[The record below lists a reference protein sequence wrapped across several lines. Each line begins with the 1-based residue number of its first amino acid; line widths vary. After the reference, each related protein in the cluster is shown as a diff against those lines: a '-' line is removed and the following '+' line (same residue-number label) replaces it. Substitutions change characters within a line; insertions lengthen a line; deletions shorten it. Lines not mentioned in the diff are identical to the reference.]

1 MAAPAP
7 TDNSAAPG
15 EAAAPDG
22 SKAFG
27 IEPYVGIMGGWEQFD
42 NVGNHGIPRA
52 LNSDGSVRNNYRA
65 DGALVQGVVGVNVP
79 LGPVFV
85 GVEGNVIKGVDGN
98 IDWEY
103 GAAGR
108 FGFRAGALV
117 QGVVGVN
124 VPLGPVFVGVEGNVI
139 KGVDGNI
146 DWEYGAAGRFGF
158 RAGDSGIFYGKV
170 GYQWV
175 NFDHFAQFSTNGG
188 RTNRDYNAVTYGIGA
203 EVGPQSIG
211 LKGITGNAGFRIRAE
226 VNTFGTAQS
235 FRPMLG

>member
-1 MAAPAP
+1 MRKLSLAIALAAATVAVPAFAQDMSAPAP
-7 TDNSAAPG
+7 VDNSAQPG

-27 IEPYVGIMGGWEQFD
+27 IEPYFGVMGGWEQFD
-42 NVGNHGIPRA
+42 NERGHGIPQA
-52 LNSDGSVRNNYRA
+52 LNADNSLRRGYKPSGS
-65 DGALVQGVVGVNVP
+65 LVQGVLGVNVP

-85 GVEGNVIKGVDGN
+85 GAEGNVIKG
-98 IDWEY
+98 I
-103 GAAGR
+103 
-108 FGFRAGALV
+108 
-117 QGVVGVN
+117 
-124 VPLGPVFVGVEGNVI
+124 
-139 KGVDGNI
+139 DGNI

-175 NFDHFAQFSTNGG
+175 NFDHFSGRSTNGG
-188 RTNRDYNAVTYGIGA
+188 DTGRDYSAITYGIGA

-226 VNTFGTAQS
+226 VNTFGDAQS
-235 FRPMLG
+235 FRPMLGIVTHF

>member
-1 MAAPAP
+1 MRTLSLALVLATTAFAAPAFAQDMAAPAPAP

-65 DGALVQGVVGVNVP
+65 D
-79 LGPVFV
+79 
-85 GVEGNVIKGVDGN
+85 
-98 IDWEY
+98 
-103 GAAGR
+103 
-108 FGFRAGALV
+108 GALV

-226 VNTFGTAQS
+226 VNTFGSAQS
-235 FRPMLG
+235 FRPMLGIITHF